1 MTKARRDGL
10 YLVLLGSAIFV
21 LIGSA
26 LENAVPVSTVDF
38 RVVYYSARCLLEHR
52 DPYNESDLD
61 YVYRTQGGATAK
73 DSPQIRRSERRYNY
87 LPTAFPI
94 TLPFA
99 IFPFGPAHLLW
110 LAFTACSVILASYL
124 MWDIGAQFAPILAG
138 ALACLSLANSELFL
152 ILGNPAGIAIGLCV
166 IATWCFMRERLE
178 YIGILCFALSLMLKP
193 HDSGLIWLYF
203 LLAGGVLRRRAWQV
217 LVVVIILSIPA
228 ILWVSHVAPNWPHEL
243 QSILATYSSHG
254 DVNDPGPSSMASHGI
269 GMVIS
274 LQAVISVFRD
284 DPRFYN
290 PLTYFV
296 CGALLLVWLVK
307 VLRSPN
313 RSNTTWFALAPIAAL
328 SMLPIYHRIYDARLL
343 LITIPACAILW
354 KEGAAVAWF
363 ALIVEAIGI
372 LFTGGVPWAIFFA
385 FVKHAHLPSAISSG
399 MPLIV
404 MQVFP
409 APLAVL
415 CVGVF
420 FLWVFVRCPPSGV
433 ETLSSET
440 EGVRNV

>member
-1 MTKARRDGL
+1 MTNARRDGL
-10 YLVLLGSAIFV
+10 YLVLLGCADFV

-26 LENAVPVSTVDF
+26 LENAVPVTAVDF

-52 DPYNESDLD
+52 DPYSESDLD
-61 YVYRTQGGATAK
+61 YVYRTQGGETAK

-152 ILGNPAGIAIGLCV
+152 ILGNPAGIAISLCV
-166 IATWCFMRERLE
+166 IATWCFVRERFE
-178 YIGILCFALSLMLKP
+178 YLGILCLAVSLMLKP

-217 LVVVIILSIPA
+217 LLIVIILSMPA
-228 ILWVSHVAPNWPHEL
+228 ILWVSYVAPNWLHEL

-274 LQAVISVFRD
+274 LQALISVFRD

-290 PLTYFV
+290 PLTYLV

-313 RSNTTWFALAPIAAL
+313 TSNTAWFALAPIAAL
-328 SMLPIYHRIYDARLL
+328 SVLPVYHRIYDARLL
-343 LITIPACAILW
+343 LLTIPACAILW
-354 KEGAAVAWF
+354 KEGGALAWF
-363 ALIVEAIGI
+363 APIVDAIGI
-372 LFTGGVPWAIFFA
+372 LLTGGLPWAIFFA
-385 FVKHAHLPSAISSG
+385 LLKHAHLPSAISSG
-399 MPLIV
+399 IPLIV
-404 MQVFP
+404 IQVFP

-415 CVGVF
+415 CVGVM
-420 FLWVFVRCPPSGV
+420 FLWVFVRRRPGGV
-433 ETLSSET
+433 ATSSSET
-440 EGVRNV
+440 EGKLNV

>member
-1 MTKARRDGL
+1 
-10 YLVLLGSAIFV
+10 
-21 LIGSA
+21 
-26 LENAVPVSTVDF
+26 
-38 RVVYYSARCLLEHR
+38 
-52 DPYNESDLD
+52 
-61 YVYRTQGGATAK
+61 
-73 DSPQIRRSERRYNY
+73 
-87 LPTAFPI
+87 
-94 TLPFA
+94 
-99 IFPFGPAHLLW
+99 
-110 LAFTACSVILASYL
+110 
-124 MWDIGAQFAPILAG
+124 
-138 ALACLSLANSELFL
+138 
-152 ILGNPAGIAIGLCV
+152 
-166 IATWCFMRERLE
+166 
-178 YIGILCFALSLMLKP
+178 MLKP

-313 RSNTTWFALAPIAAL
+313 TSNTAWFALAPIAAL
-328 SMLPIYHRIYDARLL
+328 SVLPIYHRIYDARLL

-354 KEGAAVAWF
+354 KEGGAVAWF
-363 ALIVEAIGI
+363 ALIVDAIGI
-372 LFTGGVPWAIFFA
+372 LFTGGLPWAIFFA
-385 FVKHAHLPSAISSG
+385 FLKHAHLPSAISSG
-399 MPLIV
+399 VPLIV
-404 MQVFP
+404 IQVFP

-415 CVGVF
+415 CVGGF
-420 FLWVFVRCPPSGV
+420 FLWVFVRRRPAGV
-433 ETLSSET
+433 DTLSSET
-440 EGVRNV
+440 EGV